1 LSSAQNEQKPRW
13 ALPFFT
19 LWTGQ
24 ALSLVGSQAAGFA
37 LVWWLTQRTG
47 SGVILA
53 TSTAVTLLPQVLL
66 GPFIGALVD
75 RWDRRRI
82 MLVADGVIALLS
94 AWLAY
99 LFWADALQIWHVYV
113 IGFVRALGGT
123 FHHPAMQASTSLMVP
138 DEQLPRVAGMNQ
150 TLHGI
155 MHIVTPPLG
164 AFLMSILPLHWIMG
178 IDVIT
183 AAFAIAPLFFVHIP
197 QPRRRQERTEAQ
209 AGPSSLWQDVREG
222 LLYIGHWP
230 GMLLLLSM
238 ATLLNFLIWPAMS
251 LLPLLVS
258 KHFGGEALQLGWIN
272 SAWGIGLIVGGLT
285 LSAWGGFRKRIVTSM
300 SGALGMGLG
309 FTLVGLAPATAFWLA
324 VGAMFLAGMMNAI
337 TNGPIFALLQSII
350 PPDMQGRVFMIVGS
364 LSGLASPLGLA
375 VAGPVADWLGS
386 GAWFIVGGVATMLMG
401 VVSFALPV
409 IMTIEEQ
416 RQAAAPLGETAA
428 PAPAPAS
435 SGAET

>member
-1 LSSAQNEQKPRW
+1 M
-13 ALPFFT
+13 
-19 LWTGQ
+19 
-24 ALSLVGSQAAGFA
+24 
-37 LVWWLTQRTG
+37 
-47 SGVILA
+47 
-53 TSTAVTLLPQVLL
+53 VTLLPQVLL

-82 MLVADGVIALLS
+82 MLVADLAIALLS

-99 LFWADALQIWHVYV
+99 LFWADALQIWHVYL
-113 IGFVRALGGT
+113 IGFVRALVGT

-138 DEQLPRVAGMNQ
+138 EEQLPRVAGMNQ
-150 TLHGI
+150 TLHGV

-197 QPRRRQERTEAQ
+197 QPPRREAGVGQQAQ
-209 AGPSSLWQDVREG
+209 ASSLWQDVREG
-222 LLYIGHWP
+222 LLYIWNWP
-230 GMLLLLSM
+230 GMRLLTTM
-238 ATLLNFLIWPAMS
+238 ATLLNFLIWPAMA

-258 KHFGGEALQLGWIN
+258 KYFGGEALQLGWIN
-272 SAWGIGLIVGGLT
+272 SAWGIGLIAGGLT

-300 SGALGMGLG
+300 CGAIGMGLG
-309 FTLVGLAPATAFWLA
+309 FALVGLAPVGAFWLA
-324 VGAMFLAGMMNAI
+324 VGAMFLAGAMNAM
-337 TNGPIFALLQSII
+337 TNGPIFALLQSVI

-375 VAGPVADWLGS
+375 VAGPVADWLGA
-386 GAWFIVGGVATMLMG
+386 GAWFVLGGVATLLMG
-401 VVSFALPV
+401 ILGFAMPV

-416 RQAAAPLGETAA
+416 RQAV
-428 PAPAPAS
+428 AS
-435 SGAET
+435 PEAMA

>member
-1 LSSAQNEQKPRW
+1 MSSSQTSQVPRW

-19 LWTGQ
+19 LWSGQ
-24 ALSLVGSQAAGFA
+24 ALSLIGSQAAGFA
-37 LVWWLTQRTG
+37 LVWWLTERTG

-82 MLVADGVIALLS
+82 MLVADLAIALLS

-99 LFWADALQIWHVYV
+99 LFWADALQIWHVYL
-113 IGFVRALGGT
+113 IGFARALGGT
-123 FHHPAMQASTSLMVP
+123 FHYPAMQASTSLMVP

-150 TLHGI
+150 TLHGV

-164 AFLMSILPLHWIMG
+164 AFLMSILPLYWIMA

-183 AAFAIAPLFFVHIP
+183 AAFAIAPLFFVRIP
-197 QPRRRQERTEAQ
+197 QPPRRGAATEDQ
-209 AGPSSLWQDVREG
+209 TQPSSLWQDVREG
-222 LLYIGHWP
+222 LLYIWHWP
-230 GMLLLLSM
+230 GMLLLLSI

-272 SAWGIGLIVGGLT
+272 SAWGIGLIAGGLT

-300 SGALGMGLG
+300 SGAIGMGLG
-309 FTLVGLAPATAFWLA
+309 FALVGLAPANAFRLA
-324 VGAMFLAGMMNAI
+324 VGAMFLAGAMNSI
-337 TNGPIFALLQSII
+337 TNGPVFALLQSII

-375 VAGPVADWLGS
+375 VAGPVADWLGTGS
-386 GAWFIVGGVATMLMG
+386 WFIVGGVTTLLVG
-401 VVSFALPV
+401 VLSFALPV

-416 RQAAAPLGETAA
+416 RQAHTASEAALRSAA
-428 PAPAPAS
+428 KVP
-435 SGAET
+435 GTT